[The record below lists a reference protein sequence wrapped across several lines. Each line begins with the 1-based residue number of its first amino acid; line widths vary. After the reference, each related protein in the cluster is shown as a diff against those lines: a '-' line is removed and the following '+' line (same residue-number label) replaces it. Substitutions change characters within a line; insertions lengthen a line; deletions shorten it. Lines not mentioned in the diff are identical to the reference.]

1 LRKFSLFLGIALLLA
16 GIYSEAMYLTT
27 TRVAYQNAAL
37 TNSYLVL
44 GIIAIFIG
52 FIFMLTSVKIPKVHV
67 A

>member
-1 LRKFSLFLGIALLLA
+1 LRKFSGFLGIALLLA
-16 GIYSEAMYLTT
+16 GIFSLTMYVTT
-27 TRVAYQNAAL
+27 TRVAYQDAAL

-52 FIFMLTSVKIPKVHV
+52 FIFMLTSVKIPKVHI